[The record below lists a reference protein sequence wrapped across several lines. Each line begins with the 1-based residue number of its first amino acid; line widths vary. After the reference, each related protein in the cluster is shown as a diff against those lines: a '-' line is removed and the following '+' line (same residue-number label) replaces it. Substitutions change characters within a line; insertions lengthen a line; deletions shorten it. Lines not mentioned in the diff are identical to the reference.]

1 MLRAQ
6 KSSSF
11 EKCKI
16 VERQGIPTFC
26 QGKKLVR
33 SGFGLDRC
41 LADISCLRTQR
52 QSVLRFVRR
61 PTFVLRLAIVDSI
74 GDFPSRH
81 MPDTASSLRLF
92 PA

>member
-61 PTFVLRLAIVDSI
+61 PTFVLRLALVDSRR
-74 GDFPSRH
+74 FPSRH